1 MWLDIPAAS
10 SQHQGLILLAV
21 ATRVGEQQV
30 YQQDSMGNSS
40 TTNRASWLS
49 DAHQRS
55 A

>member
-21 ATRVGEQQV
+21 ATRVGEQQG
-30 YQQDSMGNSS
+30 YQQDTMGNSS
-40 TTNRASWLS
+40 TTNRASWLN